1 MCVWG
6 GGAKEARD
14 AGSKPVSGTD
24 GPDQQDTQCTAA
36 TVLFLRRPNS
46 GLIRFF
52 LAGGLR
58 QAALLTTTSHLPADP
73 V

>member
-1 MCVWG
+1 M
-6 GGAKEARD
+6 
-14 AGSKPVSGTD
+14 SGTD
-24 GPDQQDTQCTAA
+24 GPNQHDTQCTAA
-36 TVLFLRRPNS
+36 TVLFLRRANS

-58 QAALLTTTSHLPADP
+58 QAGLLTTASHLPADL